1 MSIGDNQRM
10 REAVLARVRAALGR
24 SGPDDEARAAAH
36 EHLAARR
43 QGPRPALPADLAQRF
58 VDRARDMA
66 STVER
71 VASRASIPGAVARY
85 LRNGAAAA
93 QARRIVAWPELADL
107 DWRSADVH
115 VDVRAATGDD
125 DVGITGCFCAI
136 AETGTLAFVAGAL
149 APSAAFLLPDT
160 HVAIVRVDQVVA
172 GIEDAFVR
180 VRALGPTPRAINLVS
195 GPSRTGDIEQ
205 TIVLGAHGP
214 RRVHVVLVD

>member
-1 MSIGDNQRM
+1 MAIDDNHRA

-24 SGPDDEARAAAH
+24 TGPDDEARAAAH
-36 EHLAARR
+36 AYIAARR
-43 QGPRPALPADLAQRF
+43 QGPRPAMPGDLVQRF
-58 VDRARDMA
+58 EERARDMA
-66 STVER
+66 STVDR
-71 VASRASIPGAVARY
+71 VASLVDVPAAIARHLGSIGSSIDAI
-85 LRNGAAAA
+85 G
-93 QARRIVAWPELADL
+93 WPEFAALS
-107 DWRSADVH
+107 WRDEGIAFEA
-115 VDVRAATGDD
+115 RPATGDD
-125 DVGITGCFCAI
+125 AIGITGCFCAI
-136 AETGTLAFVAGAL
+136 AETGTLAFVTGAL

-160 HVAIVRVDQVVA
+160 HIAIVRVDQVVA